1 MIDDNKKN
9 FKKTIKRNG
18 VYIALSLCV
27 LGAGIAGFSSADNKT
42 PSLSDVQITK
52 PAETVTI
59 AEKVKDYPAEQYE
72 IKINIDEFTTVK
84 PEEPDTAAVFDNSA
98 KSIDEVQN
106 ENAGEETAQNEEK
119 FFTAPLSGG
128 IGMDFSMGIP
138 VFSETLQDYRTHNG
152 VDFKGVKG
160 DSVKT
165 VSEGTVTS
173 VQKNAVWG
181 NTVTIDHGDGI
192 VSSISGL
199 ADEALISTGA
209 KVYDG
214 TIIGI
219 IGEIPVEKEE
229 DSHIHLEMRV
239 NGKLADPMEILGLYE
254 EDE

>member
-9 FKKTIKRNG
+9 YKKMLKRNG
-18 VYIALSLCV
+18 VYIALGISV
-27 LGAGIAGFSSADNKT
+27 LAAGIAGFSAADNKT
-42 PSLSDVQITK
+42 PSLAEKQITN
-52 PAETVTI
+52 PVESVSI
-59 AEKVKDYPAEQYE
+59 AEKTNDYPAEQYE
-72 IKINIDEFTTVK
+72 IKINIDEFTTDK
-84 PEEPDTAAVFDNSA
+84 SAEPGTAAVFDNNA
-98 KSIDEVQN
+98 KSIDEVQQSQ
-106 ENAGEETAQNEEK
+106 AEEATTEKEEK
-119 FFTAPLSGG
+119 FFTPPLSGA

-173 VQKNAVWG
+173 VRKNPVWG

-199 ADEALISTGA
+199 ADEALISVGA
-209 KVYDG
+209 KVYDS

-219 IGEIPVEKEE
+219 VGEIPAEKEE
-229 DSHIHLEMRV
+229 DSHVHLEMRV
-239 NGKLADPMEILGLYE
+239 NGKLTDPMEILGLYE
-254 EDE
+254 EE